1 MCLCL
6 VERVVRGVRVLYAA
20 CLSAAL
26 HSGLWHS
33 ARALE
38 ALGAHVLPDAA
49 ATRHELRAT
58 AL

>member
-6 VERVVRGVRVLYAA
+6 IERVVRGVRVLHAA

-38 ALGAHVLPDAA
+38 ASGAHVLRDATTA
-49 ATRHELRAT
+49 RHEH
-58 AL
+58 

>member
-1 MCLCL
+1 MRLCL
-6 VERVVRGVRVLYAA
+6 IERMVRGVRVLHAA
-20 CLSAAL
+20 CVPTAP

-49 ATRHELRAT
+49 TARHQ
-58 AL
+58 

>member
-1 MCLCL
+1 MRLCL
-6 VERVVRGVRVLYAA
+6 IKRVVRGVRVLHAA
-20 CLSAAL
+20 SLSAAL

-49 ATRHELRAT
+49 TTRHEH
-58 AL
+58 